1 MKYAYDYQNM
11 HTRGWVRGD
20 FADYGLEIAN
30 SGEAATSLSIIAGSW
45 PNGTDLRLVEIADD
59 GKETFSPITAK
70 GSRGPLPKD
79 KINR

>member
-20 FADYGLEIAN
+20 FADYGLAASDTN
-30 SGEAATSLSIIAGSW
+30 EAMTVIEAVAKSW
-45 PNGTDLRLVEIADD
+45 PVGTDLRLVTIADD
-59 GKETFSPITAK
+59 GTEGFPAVTAK

-79 KINR
+79 KKDR

>member
-20 FADYGLEIAN
+20 FADYDLITSTLE
-30 SGEAATSLSIIAGSW
+30 EATTSLEAVAKSW
-45 PNGTDLRLVEIADD
+45 PTGTTLRLVEIDAD
-59 GKETFSPITAK
+59 GKETFPAVAAK

-79 KINR
+79 KKDR